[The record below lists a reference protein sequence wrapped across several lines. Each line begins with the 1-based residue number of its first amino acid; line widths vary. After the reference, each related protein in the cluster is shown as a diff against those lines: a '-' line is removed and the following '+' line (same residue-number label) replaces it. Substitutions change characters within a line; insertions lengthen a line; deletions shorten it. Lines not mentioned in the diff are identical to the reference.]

1 VGQPRRAKGALLT
14 ASLFR
19 VLGIPPV
26 VGRAFTKDE
35 DEHAKRVTVLSY
47 GFAQST
53 FGGPERALGR
63 TIFLDRNPYTVIGV
77 MPQLFSFPMRGWQ
90 AQANGDRAE
99 LYAPVSWSND
109 DRKQNVSNFDN
120 SMIARLRPNVTI
132 QQANA
137 EVRALL
143 KRVAENYPPP
153 IKQYIQQ
160 RQPNFSLESQTI
172 PLREDFTGNVQ
183 RPLLLLL
190 AAVGV
195 VLLIGCADV
204 ANLMFSRMISRQRE
218 FALRAAM
225 GAGSWRL
232 ARQTMTEGL
241 VLSVLG
247 GALGFGLAFWTL
259 PLLLR
264 LAPHNLPRLDEAS
277 LNWRVMVFVVAVTLA
292 TPFFFCL
299 APLVNTLRC
308 AIAQQLRSAGRTS
321 TQSKYQR
328 LMMSGAVVVQF
339 SLAFVLLATAG
350 LLIRSFVKASE
361 ANPGFRPEHVVSVQI
376 AVPRAVYKKPAQT
389 TSFFDQLLAR
399 LSTLPGVQRT
409 GAMSDLPMGSSSNRV
424 ISIEGHGA
432 ATERVEII
440 FCAGNAFYSLR
451 VPLVRGR
458 LLQPGDEL
466 RNQGVTVISEALA
479 KRVWPHGDP
488 IGRRVKFGVDVP
500 HNDSKWLTV
509 IGVVGNVKERLT
521 SNSPRPMMFT
531 TPEDWV
537 REMNV
542 LIRTSGDPL
551 SLASAVRYQVRQLD
565 PSLPIG
571 KRETLDQVLE
581 QSLSAERFRTLPL
594 AAFAVAAAARNAGYR
609 WTAGL
614 QHRAAYSGIRS
625 SHRSWSG
632 SPRSLILSV
641 QAEADD
647 CPGQVLGSDS
657 RRQSL

>member
-1 VGQPRRAKGALLT
+1 
-14 ASLFR
+14 
-19 VLGIPPV
+19 
-26 VGRAFTKDE
+26 
-35 DEHAKRVTVLSY
+35 
-47 GFAQST
+47 
-53 FGGPERALGR
+53 
-63 TIFLDRNPYTVIGV
+63 

-99 LYAPVSWSND
+99 LYVPVSWSND

-137 EVRALL
+137 EVRTLL

-172 PLREDFTGNVQ
+172 PFREDFTGNVQ

-218 FALRAAM
+218 FALRASM
-225 GAGSWRL
+225 GAGSRRL

-247 GALGFGLAFWTL
+247 GALGFGVAFWTL

-264 LAPHNLPRLDEAS
+264 LAPDNLPRLDEAG

-292 TPFFFCL
+292 TPFFFCF

-308 AIAQQLRSAGRTS
+308 AIAQQLRGAGRTS

-339 SLAFVLLATAG
+339 SLAFILLATAG

-361 ANPGFRPEHVVSVQI
+361 ANPGFRPEHVISLQI
-376 AVPRAVYKKPAQT
+376 ALPRAVYKKPTQI
-389 TSFFDQLLAR
+389 TSFFDRLLAR
-399 LSTLPGVQRT
+399 LSTLPGVQQT
-409 GAMSDLPMGSSSNRV
+409 GAMSDLPMGSTSNRV

-440 FCAGNAFYSLR
+440 FCAGNAFDSLR

-466 RNQGVTVISEALA
+466 RKQGVTVISEVLA
-479 KRVWPHGDP
+479 KRVGRMAIRSAGALNSVLMFP
-488 IGRRVKFGVDVP
+488 I
-500 HNDSKWLTV
+500 
-509 IGVVGNVKERLT
+509 
-521 SNSPRPMMFT
+521 T
-531 TPEDWV
+531 TP
-537 REMNV
+537 N
-542 LIRTSGDPL
+542 G
-551 SLASAVRYQVRQLD
+551 
-565 PSLPIG
+565 
-571 KRETLDQVLE
+571 
-581 QSLSAERFRTLPL
+581 
-594 AAFAVAAAARNAGYR
+594 
-609 WTAGL
+609 
-614 QHRAAYSGIRS
+614 
-625 SHRSWSG
+625 
-632 SPRSLILSV
+632 
-641 QAEADD
+641 
-647 CPGQVLGSDS
+647 
-657 RRQSL
+657 